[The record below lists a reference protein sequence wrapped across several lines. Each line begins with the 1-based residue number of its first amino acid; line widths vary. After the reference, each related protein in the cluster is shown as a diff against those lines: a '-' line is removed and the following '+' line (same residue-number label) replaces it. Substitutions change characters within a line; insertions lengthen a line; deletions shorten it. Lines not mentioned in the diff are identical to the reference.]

1 MESRDR
7 DDQPAPEESE
17 GEHPQERAAEELSG
31 RSAESVGRRYDAT
44 KESVHEGHHDTGHD
58 DTGHDEDARD

>member
-7 DDQPAPEESE
+7 DDQGAPEES
-17 GEHPQERAAEELSG
+17 GARSQEQAASQLSG

-44 KESVHEGHHDTGHD
+44 GESVEEGHHEKD
-58 DTGHDEDARD
+58 DEDEAPHA

>member
-7 DDQPAPEESE
+7 DDQRAPEDS
-17 GEHPQERAAEELSG
+17 GRHPQEQAASELSE

-44 KESVHEGHHDTGHD
+44 KESVHEGHQESG
-58 DTGHDEDARD
+58 DEDEDSRD